1 MIEIGG
7 RPILWHIMKMYS
19 GHGVNDFVVLC
30 GYKGYLI
37 KEYFSNYFLHMS
49 DVTFDMKNNSMV
61 VHRKQAEPWTVTLLD
76 TGALSNTG
84 GRLLAA
90 KKYIENEEKFCF
102 TYGDGVSDIDI
113 TKSIEFHNNHG
124 KKATI
129 TGVVPPGRYGALITS
144 KDLVAA
150 QAWERLIEIPSQY
163 QGSFTKRLNIQ
174 KIVPFN
180 YLDMGRKYVS
190 RGDR

>member
-1 MIEIGG
+1 MRRVG
-7 RPILWHIMKMYS
+7 YS
-19 GHGVNDFVVLC
+19 GYGVNDFVVLC

-150 QAWERLIEIPSQY
+150 QAWERLIEIAFQY
-163 QGSFTKRLNIQ
+163 QGSFTKMLNIQ

-180 YLDMGRKYVS
+180 YFDMGRKYVS
-190 RGDR
+190 HGDL